1 MNTAKIEKL
10 QCILC
15 KYYHLV
21 NSKSSCEIHGT
32 NTGVTDCAFFELK
45 EKTSDVSTGDRIRET
60 FDAVRDLVIA
70 KNTDYG
76 DSAFEPPLMCPELT
90 AGVAIRVRMSDKIR
104 RIIQLENNP
113 AQVKGESLADAYR
126 DIIGYSVLRLIEL
139 E

>member
-1 MNTAKIEKL
+1 MTI
-10 QCILC
+10 QCVLC
-15 KYYHLV
+15 EYYHHIDSRAFCDV
-21 NSKSSCEIHGT
+21 HGT
-32 NTGVTDCAFFELK
+32 MAGIISCSDFSPAK
-45 EKTSDVSTGDRIRET
+45 KTNDVSTGDRIRET

-104 RIIQLENNP
+104 RIIQLESNP